1 MKTDRIT
8 SIDVAKE
15 AGVSQSAVSRVFS
28 QSGSASPSTVQ
39 KVHEAADKL
48 GYRPNVLARSLIT
61 GKSRIIG
68 VIVAYLENQFY
79 PEALEK
85 LSHEL
90 QKKGYHV
97 LVFLASNNQSE
108 IDDVVREILDYQ
120 VDGIVVASASLS
132 SSLSAQ
138 CERANIPVVMFN
150 RMDDS
155 AIAHSVTSDN
165 YKGGFEIA
173 DYLIRCGHEK
183 ISYIA
188 GWEGA
193 STQRDRERG
202 FLDGLKAAGKSLH
215 SRAVGNYNHSEAIAA
230 AHLIFDNDD
239 KPDALFVCNDHMA
252 FSVMDIIRYE
262 YKLSI
267 PDDVAVIG
275 YDDAPPAAWPS
286 YNLTTMR
293 QATGQMVEA
302 CVAIL
307 MSCIEGNSATMQD
320 AVIASPFIIRQST
333 RQPKATRKIAH
344 ERL

>member
-1 MKTDRIT
+1 MRTDRIT
-8 SIDVAKE
+8 SIDVAKA

-28 QSGSASPSTVQ
+28 QTGSASPSTVR
-39 KVHEAADKL
+39 KVHEAANKL
-48 GYRPNVLARSLIT
+48 GYRPNILARSLIT

-79 PEALEK
+79 PEALET
-85 LSHEL
+85 LSHKL
-90 QKKGYHV
+90 QEKGYHV
-97 LVFLASNNQSE
+97 LVFLSSNRQSE

-138 CERANIPVVMFN
+138 CERANIPIVMFN

-165 YKGGFEIA
+165 YKGGYEIA
-173 DYLIRCGHEK
+173 DYLIRCGHDK

-202 FLDGLKAAGKSLH
+202 FLAGLDAAGKSLH
-215 SRAVGNYNHSEAIAA
+215 SRAVGNYNRSEAIKA
-230 AHLIFDNDD
+230 AHMIFDTDD
-239 KPDALFVCNDHMA
+239 RPDALFVCNDHMD
-252 FSVMDIIRYE
+252 FSVMDVIRYD
-262 YKLSI
+262 YNLAI

-275 YDDAPPAAWPS
+275 YDDAPPASWPS
-286 YNLTTMR
+286 YDLTTMR

-302 CVAIL
+302 CVATL
-307 MSCIEGNSATMQD
+307 MSCIEGNSDIVQD
-320 AVIASPFIIRQST
+320 TVIKSPFIIRKST
-333 RQPKATRKIAH
+333 RQ
-344 ERL
+344 L

>member
-28 QSGSASPSTVQ
+28 KGGSASASTAQ
-39 KVHEAADKL
+39 KVHEAANKL

-85 LSHEL
+85 LSHKL
-90 QKKGYHV
+90 QQQGYHV
-97 LVFLASNNQSE
+97 LVFLASNSQSD
-108 IDDVVREILDYQ
+108 IDEVVSEILDYQ
-120 VDGIVVASASLS
+120 VDGIIVASASLS
-132 SSLSAQ
+132 SSLSQQ
-138 CERANIPVVMFN
+138 CERAHIPVVMFN
-150 RMDDS
+150 RVDS
-155 AIAHSVTSDN
+155 SSIGHSVTSDN
-165 YKGGFEIA
+165 YKGGYDIA
-173 DYLIRCGHEK
+173 DYLVKCGHQA

-202 FLDGLKAAGKSLH
+202 FLDGLKAGGKALH
-215 SRAVGNYNHSEAIAA
+215 TRAVGNYNHDEAVTAA
-230 AHLIFDNDD
+230 REIFNAPER
-239 KPDALFVCNDHMA
+239 PDALFVCNDHMA
-252 FSVMDIIRYE
+252 FAVMDVIRHE
-262 YKLSI
+262 FGLSI

-286 YNLTTMR
+286 YDLTTMR
-293 QATGQMVEA
+293 QPTGQMVDA
-302 CVAIL
+302 CVGALI
-307 MSCIEGNSATMQD
+307 SSIEGASLTQQN
-320 AVIASPFIIRQST
+320 AVIESPFIIRNST
-333 RQPKATRKIAH
+333 KKPLTP
-344 ERL
+344 

>member
-28 QSGSASPSTVQ
+28 KGGSASASTTQ
-39 KVHEAADKL
+39 KVHKAANKL

-79 PEALEK
+79 PETLEK
-85 LSHEL
+85 LSHNL
-90 QKKGYHV
+90 QKQGYHV
-97 LVFLASNNQSE
+97 LVFLASNSRSE
-108 IDDVVREILDYQ
+108 IDEVVSEILDYQ
-120 VDGIVVASASLS
+120 VDGIIVASASLS
-132 SSLSAQ
+132 SSLAGQ

-150 RMDDS
+150 RVDLS
-155 AIAHSVTSDN
+155 SSAHSVTSDN
-165 YKGGFEIA
+165 YKGGYDIG
-173 DYLIRCGHEK
+173 DYLIRCGHHR

-202 FLDGLKAAGKSLH
+202 FLDGLKAGGKTLH
-215 SRAVGNYNHSEAIAA
+215 SRAVGNYNHDEAVIAA
-230 AHLIFDNDD
+230 REIFSAKQ

-252 FSVMDIIRYE
+252 FAVMDVIRYE
-262 YKLSI
+262 FGLSI

-286 YNLTTMR
+286 YALTTMR
-293 QATGQMVEA
+293 QQTTKMVDA
-302 CVAIL
+302 CITTL
-307 MSCIEGNSATMQD
+307 ISSIEGVASTQQN
-320 AVIASPFIIRQST
+320 AVIESPFIIRNST
-333 RQPKATRKIAH
+333 KKPLTR
-344 ERL
+344 